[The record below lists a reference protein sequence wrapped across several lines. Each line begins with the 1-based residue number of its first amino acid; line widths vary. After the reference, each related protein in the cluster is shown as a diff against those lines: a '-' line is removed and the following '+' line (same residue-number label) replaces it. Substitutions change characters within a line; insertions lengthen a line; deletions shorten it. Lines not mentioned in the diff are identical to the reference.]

1 MKRRLAWLMLPVLAG
16 GILSIAGP
24 ARPAFASF
32 VSGCSVDQYTDY
44 NVRRLD
50 AQAYAEVAIDEGY
63 EWGGGCWNTN
73 NKDDTPGQP
82 DSNGEGPD
90 CSGLVYKVWELRDK
104 ANDIGFTYYQAM
116 QNIHGAFTSYD
127 FHAPVASDPFIA
139 ISKSGMQYMDAFA
152 KNGHVA
158 LLWTGPQTAAGTD
171 YVLEAYS
178 DADGVLVASRSY
190 RTDSNYT
197 GAKREGWTPDCWPN
211 CQGGSVSPVMVP

>member
-1 MKRRLAWLMLPVLAG
+1 VNSPEGAG
-16 GILSIAGP
+16 GI
-24 ARPAFASF
+24 F
-32 VSGCSVDQYTDY
+32 
-44 NVRRLD
+44 RRL
-50 AQAYAEVAIDEGY
+50 
-63 EWGGGCWNTN
+63 TN

-104 ANDIGFTYYQAM
+104 ANDIGFTYRQAM
-116 QNIHGAFTSYD
+116 QNIHGAFASYD

-158 LLWTGPQTAAGTD
+158 LLWTGPGTAAGTD

-178 DADGVLVASRSY
+178 DADGVIVASRSY

-197 GAKREGWTPDCWPN
+197 GAKRQGWTPDCWPN
-211 CQGGSVSPVMVP
+211 CQGGPTGPVMVP